1 MAYKVIIHYRL
12 YMRSYVL
19 GTFTEYPYLMCI
31 KKYMCRKPAGVE

>member
-1 MAYKVIIHYRL
+1 MAYEVIILGHLHMPL
-12 YMRSYVL
+12 YFL